1 MFMVDNQIGGVGII
15 PAAKGRVISQHRDDW
30 SYNTADAILDAA
42 AHLSFGDIILIEAQE
57 YDPVSGVYYWP
68 VEIVDVNFDAIQLAT
83 AMGITVV
90 QAGCNGGYDLDQYT
104 NLAGKRIFDRSSPD
118 FRDSGAIMVGGSTPD
133 VPHTRWWGSNHGS
146 RMDVYA
152 WADGIDTAD
161 SDDVTGTSDSYTSW
175 FGGTSGASPI
185 IVGAAAIVQAM
196 SQARRNVKM
205 HPIELRQILTTTG
218 GTPSADPAT
227 DRIGI
232 MPDLKTIID
241 TIFDGAN
248 HTSDL
253 YIRDH
258 VGDTGETTT
267 TTPNEPHLFTS
278 PDIIIRHS
286 PLANP
291 TTALGSGS
299 GTESNPALSERIL
312 PGHAHSVY
320 LRLLNRGSSPASD
333 TTATVYWSEP
343 ATLVTPDMW
352 HEIGSVQVG
361 DVPAGDVFAVAP
373 GLEWTAPAGT
383 TGQGGGDY
391 CFVAVVGAGTDP
403 APVLP
408 TRFEEFVALVQGSNN
423 VAWRNLGVVS
433 APPVAGN
440 GTKDFHHFPLKI
452 PGAFDEA
459 REFVIRGVGKLPKG
473 SKVRVQVPQG
483 LARVMGMKGC
493 GHREGD
499 GREVVVV
506 GLQPGERVEIG
517 KGVLPA
523 KSVGDCELQVKVPDE
538 AYEGGGDYEY
548 AFVQE
553 WEGVEV
559 GRITWRFGPVAEL

>member
-1 MFMVDNQIGGVGII
+1 MFMIDNQIGGVGII
-15 PAAKGRVISQHRDDW
+15 PAAKGRAVSQHRDDW
-30 SYNTADAILDAA
+30 TYNTADAILDAA

-104 NLAGKRIFDRSSPD
+104 SLSGKRIFDRSSPD
-118 FRDSGAIMVGGSTPD
+118 FRDSGAIMVGGATPE

-146 RMDVYA
+146 RMDVYG

-161 SDDVTGTSDSYTSW
+161 SDDVAGTSSWYTSW
-175 FGGTSGASPI
+175 FGGTSGASPM

-196 SQARRNVKM
+196 SQARRNIKM
-205 HPIELRQILTTTG
+205 HPIELRRILTTTG

-232 MPDLKTIID
+232 MPDLKAIID

-253 YIRDH
+253 YLRDH
-258 VGDTGETTT
+258 VGDTGDTTT
-267 TTPNEPHLFTS
+267 NPPNNPHLFTS
-278 PDIIIRHS
+278 PDIIIRQS
-286 PLANP
+286 PLPNP
-291 TTALGSGS
+291 STTLGSGS
-299 GTESNPALSERIL
+299 GTESNPALSERVL

-320 LRLLNRGSSPASD
+320 LRLLNRGSSVTSD
-333 TTATVYWSEP
+333 ATATVYWAEP
-343 ATLVTPDMW
+343 ATLVTPDAW
-352 HEIGSVQVG
+352 REIGSVQVG

-373 GLEWTAPAGT
+373 RLEWTAP
-383 TGQGGGDY
+383 TGGCGDY

-403 APVLP
+403 VPVLP

-433 APPVAGN
+433 APPVGN
-440 GTKDFHHFPLKI
+440 GTKGFHQFPVKI
-452 PGAFDEA
+452 PGAFEGD
-459 REFVIRGVGKLPKG
+459 REFVVRGVGKLPTG
-473 SKVRVQVPQG
+473 SKVRLQVPQG
-483 LARVMGMKGC
+483 LAGVMGMKGC
-493 GHREGD
+493 AHRGGD
-499 GREVVVV
+499 GQEVVVV
-506 GLQPGERVEIG
+506 GLQPEETVEIG
-517 KGVLPA
+517 KGVLAA
-523 KSVGDCELQVKVPDE
+523 KSVADCGLQVKVPDE
-538 AYEGGGDYEY
+538 VYEGEGDYEY
-548 AFVQE
+548 ALVQE

-559 GRITWRFGPVAEL
+559 GRITWRFGPLAEL